1 MPMPGSMLW
10 ISVDGSAA
18 IGFLPW
24 TISGLLTVNLDC
36 GWTAVVT
43 GLRVDGLQEMDCG

>member
-1 MPMPGSMLW
+1 MLGLMLW
-10 ISVDGSAA
+10 ISADGSAA

-36 GWTAVVT
+36 GWTAVVS
-43 GLRVDGLQEMDCG
+43 GLRVDELREMDCG